1 MKSSA
6 PTKKI
11 GFCFLAHQAHTRHQ
25 LPIAAQLS
33 FFDDYIVELIV
44 TTQATFSDL
53 QNLLLQYPG
62 HNCTIRFIS
71 GTKIKTWVGHLKGR
85 LYPNIRNV
93 INHNKAL
100 FLSYNILVT
109 PHANLD
115 AVFKLDKSRNIKYV
129 CTFHGAGD
137 GDIGFDI
144 AFANYDLLLA
154 SGADVDERLRFEG
167 VIHEK
172 NTSVI
177 IGYPKYDL
185 VNTVNSRLF
194 NNDNAVFVYNP
205 HYAKD
210 LTSWSLF
217 GQGVLDFFANNSQYN
232 LVFAPHIKMFDGHMP
247 SELNKY
253 LQYSNIIVDINSNKL
268 VDATYTKGADVY
280 IGDVSSQV
288 YEFLY
293 FALKPTIFLNA
304 FHEKPWE
311 NNPSLQ
317 MWKTGTVVNEIRGFS
332 KAIASAQKTHID
344 FIDVQRG
351 LIARKF
357 SKTDVEPGLR
367 GAQAIVRFMF

>member
-1 MKSSA
+1 MKSPT

-33 FFDDYIVELIV
+33 FFSDYVVELIV
-44 TTQATFSDL
+44 TTQATFNDL
-53 QNLLLQYPG
+53 NSLLLQYPG
-62 HNCTIRFIS
+62 HNCTIRYIT
-71 GTKIKTWVGHLKGR
+71 GTNIKTWVGRLKGR

-93 INHNKAL
+93 INNNKAL
-100 FLSYNILVT
+100 FLSYDSLVT

-115 AVFKLDKSRNIKYV
+115 AVFKLDKNRKIKYV

-144 AFANYDLLLA
+144 AFSNYDLLLT
-154 SGADVDERLRFEG
+154 SGTDVDERLRFEG
-167 VIHEK
+167 VVHEK
-172 NTSVI
+172 NTSAI

-185 VNTVNSRLF
+185 VKKANNTLF
-194 NNDNAVFVYNP
+194 NNDNVVFIYNP

-210 LTSWSLF
+210 LTSWNKF
-217 GQGVLDFFANNSQYN
+217 GRGVLEFFASNSKYN
-232 LVFAPHIKMFDGHMP
+232 LVFAPHIKVFDGHKP
-247 SELNKY
+247 SELSKY
-253 LQYSNIIVDINSNKL
+253 QQYPNIVVDVSSSKL
-268 VDATYTKGADVY
+268 MDATYTKGADVY

-304 FHEKPWE
+304 FNKKPWE
-311 NNPSLQ
+311 GNPSLQ
-317 MWKTGTVVNEIRGFS
+317 MWKTGTVVNEIRGFT
-332 KAIASAQKTHID
+332 KAIASAQKSHVN

-351 LIARKF
+351 LIERKF
-357 SKTDVEPGLR
+357 SKTDVVPGLR
-367 GAQAIVRFMF
+367 GAQAIVRFMS